1 MKRTKRKNFFT
12 LLEVMISMGVFTVL
26 MLALM
31 QFFTTAQDVWD
42 RSGSKTELYD
52 TGRLA
57 MQLLQ
62 DDLVSAFYGDEY
74 HDTTANPFFKL
85 ENNTKLTFAAMRQE
99 GLTALHYEWNV
110 ADMTLTLAEKEQAG
124 ATSITRSSSWM
135 TDVQGQPKNVILDN
149 VLYFNVVAKDH
160 EDNDISA
167 SAQRPPAMLL
177 ITMAVLEPT
186 AYEQVKKILT
196 AEDSSTDAA
205 AIATKITTF
214 FNGML
219 EGIKLKD
226 RDSALTGS
234 GTDRV
239 MQEHIYDGVQF
250 FQKLVMIER

>member
-85 ENNTKLTFAAMRQE
+85 DNNTKLTFAAMRQE

-135 TDVQGQPKNVILDN
+135 TDVQGQSKNVILDN

-160 EDNDISA
+160 EGNDIA
-167 SAQRPPAMLL
+167 SPQRPPAMLR

-214 FNGML
+214 FNGMR